1 MISARH
7 LASYVMMLLGST
19 SHLYS
24 PCYHI
29 HTKSLFEGSEVHNS
43 GLVLDVHLPGKQHGM
58 TTVEK
63 SLDTSEVWRR
73 FLLVQN
79 CREK

>member
-1 MISARH
+1 
-7 LASYVMMLLGST
+7 MLLGT
-19 SHLYS
+19 ASHLYS

-29 HTKSLFEGSEVHNS
+29 NTKSLFEGSEVHDS
-43 GLVLDVHLPGKQHGM
+43 RLVLDVHLPGKQHGV

-63 SLDTSEVWRR
+63 LLDTCEVWRR
-73 FLLVQN
+73 FLLVQD